1 MGLST
6 SVNNGHS
13 FSGVEARRSTRING
27 PVRLVIEAK
36 NKMGQPFQ
44 EKTSVVSLN
53 LHGCRYRSRH
63 DYSIGMWVTLRLTE
77 PGGEAESAVLRA
89 QVRSVRAPKNPN
101 ELYQIGVELES
112 PANVWGIPA
121 PPSDWERTFEAATLL
136 KTRRENDLPPTP
148 LPTAVSAER
157 EPAAVATTPTPAEQ
171 VLPTQFI
178 PILQKAVRT
187 AVAKQLDESLK
198 DALWKFDEVS
208 RARMQQAEECLE
220 RRIEMIVYTSRAEV
234 VSRLDSRLAENQQ
247 RWKEQQDAYRSRAE
261 EIADGLEK
269 LGADT
274 RHDLAETKTYVER
287 AAGEFEPRMRDQITA
302 SVERG
307 SREFEAAVALV
318 SDHQLAQLA
327 ESALTVTRE
336 ASLQLEA
343 RAAEAR
349 LLMESAAN
357 RLQELQRQADT
368 QFKIVSEANER
379 IISSVAALDA
389 ENRVVC
395 QERIQKLEDDLAR
408 AADRSTEQFRNGLN
422 SLLSSLVGTVST
434 GEEHTESTLLHPE
447 SSSPSSV

>member
-6 SVNNGHS
+6 SVDNGHS
-13 FSGVEARRSTRING
+13 FSGVEARRSSRINS

-44 EKTSVVSLN
+44 EKTSAVSLN

-77 PGGEAESAVLRA
+77 PGGVAESAVLRA

-121 PPSDWERTFEAATLL
+121 PPSDWERAFEVWL
-136 KTRRENDLPPTP
+136 KVRRDNDLPTP
-148 LPTAVSAER
+148 LPTAATAER
-157 EPAAVATTPTPAEQ
+157 EPATVTTPAAAEQ

-198 DALWKFDEVS
+198 EALWKFDEVS
-208 RARMQQAEECLE
+208 RARMQQAEESLE

-234 VSRLDSRLAENQQ
+234 VSRLDSRLAEDQQ
-247 RWKEQQDAYRSRAE
+247 RWKEQQDAYRNRTE

-269 LGADT
+269 LGTDT
-274 RHDLAETKTYVER
+274 RRDLIETKKFVER
-287 AAGEFEPRMRDQITA
+287 AAGELEPRMRDQITA

-343 RAAEAR
+343 RTAEAR

-357 RLQELQRQADT
+357 RLQELQRQADA

-389 ENRVVC
+389 ENRVEC
-395 QERIQKLEDDLAR
+395 QERVRKLEDDLAR

-434 GEEHTESTLLHPE
+434 GEEHTEPTLHGPE
-447 SSSPSSV
+447 SSTSSSE

>member
-6 SVNNGHS
+6 SVDNGHS
-13 FSGVEARRSTRING
+13 FSGVEARRSTRINS

-36 NKMGQPFQ
+36 NKIGQPFQ

-77 PGGEAESAVLRA
+77 PRGEAESGVLRA

-112 PANVWGIPA
+112 PANVWGISA
-121 PPSDWERTFEAATLL
+121 PPSDWERTFEAAAFL
-136 KTRRENDLPPTP
+136 KVRRDNDLPTP
-148 LPTAVSAER
+148 LPTAETAER
-157 EPAAVATTPTPAEQ
+157 EPAAAATTPTPTEQ
-171 VLPTQFI
+171 VLPSQFI

-198 DALWKFDEVS
+198 EALWKFDEVS
-208 RARMQQAEECLE
+208 RAKTQQAEESLE

-234 VSRLDSRLAENQQ
+234 VSRLDSRLAEDQQ
-247 RWKEQQDAYRSRAE
+247 RWKEQQDAYRSRTE

-274 RHDLAETKTYVER
+274 RRDLAETKTFVER
-287 AAGEFEPRMRDQITA
+287 AAGDLEPRMRDQITA
-302 SVERG
+302 SVEHA
-307 SREFEAAVALV
+307 SQEFEAAVARI

-357 RLQELQRQADT
+357 RLQELQRQADA

-395 QERIQKLEDDLAR
+395 QERTRKLEDDLAR

-434 GEEHTESTLLHPE
+434 DEEHTESTLHGPE
-447 SSSPSSV
+447 SSTPSSK

>member
-6 SVNNGHS
+6 SVDNGHS
-13 FSGVEARRSTRING
+13 FSGVEARRSTRINS

-36 NKMGQPFQ
+36 NKMGQSFQ

-77 PGGEAESAVLRA
+77 PRGEAESAVLRA

-121 PPSDWERTFEAATLL
+121 PPSDWERRFEAAALL
-136 KTRRENDLPPTP
+136 NRRDNDLPTP
-148 LPTAVSAER
+148 MPAAATAER
-157 EPAAVATTPTPAEQ
+157 EPAAVATTPTTAEQ
-171 VLPTQFI
+171 VLPIQFI

-208 RARMQQAEECLE
+208 RARMQQAEESLG

-234 VSRLDSRLAENQQ
+234 VNRLDSRLAEDHQ
-247 RWKEQQDAYRSRAE
+247 RWKEQQDAYRSRTE

-274 RHDLAETKTYVER
+274 RRDLAETKTFVER
-287 AAGEFEPRMRDQITA
+287 TAGELEPRMRDQITA
-302 SVERG
+302 FVKRASQ
-307 SREFEAAVALV
+307 EFEAAVARV
-318 SDHQLAQLA
+318 SDHQLAQLG

-349 LLMESAAN
+349 LLMESAAY
-357 RLQELQRQADT
+357 RLQELQRQVDA

-379 IISSVAALDA
+379 IISSVAALNE
-389 ENRVVC
+389 ENRVAC
-395 QERIQKLEDDLAR
+395 QERIRKLEDDLAR
-408 AADRSTEQFRNGLN
+408 AAERSTEQFRKGLN

-434 GEEHTESTLLHPE
+434 GEEHLESTLHGAE
-447 SSSPSSV
+447 SSTPSCK

>member
-6 SVNNGHS
+6 SVDNGHS
-13 FSGVEARRSTRING
+13 FSGIEARRSTRINS

-77 PGGEAESAVLRA
+77 PRYEAQSAVLRA

-112 PANVWGIPA
+112 PANVWGVPA
-121 PPSDWERTFEAATLL
+121 PPSDWERTFEAAALL
-136 KTRRENDLPPTP
+136 KVRRDNDLPTP
-148 LPTAVSAER
+148 LPTAATAER
-157 EPAAVATTPTPAEQ
+157 EPAAAATTPTPAEQ

-198 DALWKFDEVS
+198 EALWKFDAVS
-208 RARMQQAEECLE
+208 RARMQQAEESLE

-234 VSRLDSRLAENQQ
+234 VSRLDSRLAEDQQ
-247 RWKEQQDAYRSRAE
+247 RWKEQQDAYRSRTE

-274 RHDLAETKTYVER
+274 RRDLAETKTFVER
-287 AAGEFEPRMRDQITA
+287 AAGELEPRMRDQITA
-302 SVERG
+302 SVERA
-307 SREFEAAVALV
+307 SQEFEAAVARV

-357 RLQELQRQADT
+357 RLQELQRQADA

-395 QERIQKLEDDLAR
+395 QERIRKLEDDLAR

-434 GEEHTESTLLHPE
+434 DEEHTESTLHGPE
-447 SSSPSSV
+447 SSTPSSE

>member
-6 SVNNGHS
+6 SVDNGHS
-13 FSGVEARRSTRING
+13 FSGVEARRSTRINSS
-27 PVRLVIEAK
+27 VRLVIEAK
-36 NKMGQPFQ
+36 NKIGQPFQ

-77 PGGEAESAVLRA
+77 PRGEAESAVLRA

-121 PPSDWERTFEAATLL
+121 PPSDWERAFEAAALL
-136 KTRRENDLPPTP
+136 KVRRDNDLPTP
-148 LPTAVSAER
+148 LPTAATAER
-157 EPAAVATTPTPAEQ
+157 EPAAAATTPTPAER

-187 AVAKQLDESLK
+187 AVARQLDESLK

-208 RARMQQAEECLE
+208 RAKMQQAEESLE

-234 VSRLDSRLAENQQ
+234 VSRLDSRLAEDQQ
-247 RWKEQQDAYRSRAE
+247 RWKEQQDAYRSRTE
-261 EIADGLEK
+261 EIANGLEK

-274 RHDLAETKTYVER
+274 RRDLAEAKTFVER
-287 AAGEFEPRMRDQITA
+287 AAGELEPRMRDQITA
-302 SVERG
+302 SVERA
-307 SREFEAAVALV
+307 SQEFEAAVARV

-349 LLMESAAN
+349 LLMESAAT
-357 RLQELQRQADT
+357 RLQELQRQADA

-379 IISSVAALDA
+379 IISSLAALDA

-395 QERIQKLEDDLAR
+395 QERIRKLEDDLAR

-434 GEEHTESTLLHPE
+434 GEEHTESTLHGPE
-447 SSSPSSV
+447 SSTPSNE

>member
-6 SVNNGHS
+6 SVDNGHS
-13 FSGVEARRSTRING
+13 FSGVEARRSTRINS

-36 NKMGQPFQ
+36 NKMGQSFQ

-63 DYSIGMWVTLRLTE
+63 DYSIGMWVTLRLTD
-77 PGGEAESAVLRA
+77 PHGEAELAVLRA

-121 PPSDWERTFEAATLL
+121 PPSDWEGTFEAATLL
-136 KTRRENDLPPTP
+136 KVRRENDLP
-148 LPTAVSAER
+148 TAAISER
-157 EPAAVATTPTPAEQ
+157 EPVAAVTTPTPAEQ
-171 VLPTQFI
+171 VLPSQFI

-187 AVAKQLDESLK
+187 AVAKQLDASLK
-198 DALWKFDEVS
+198 EALWKFDEVS
-208 RARMQQAEECLE
+208 RAKMQQAEESLE
-220 RRIEMIVYTSRAEV
+220 GRIEMIVYTSRAEV
-234 VSRLDSRLAENQQ
+234 VSRLDSRLAEDQQ
-247 RWKEQQDAYRSRAE
+247 RWKEQQDAYRSSTQ

-274 RHDLAETKTYVER
+274 RRDLAETKTFVER
-287 AAGEFEPRMRDQITA
+287 AAGELEPRMRDQITA
-302 SVERG
+302 CVERA
-307 SREFEAAVALV
+307 SQEFEAAVTRV

-336 ASLQLEA
+336 AALQLET

-357 RLQELQRQADT
+357 RLQELQLQADA
-368 QFKIVSEANER
+368 QLKIVSEANER

-395 QERIQKLEDDLAR
+395 QERIRKLEDNLAR

-422 SLLSSLVGTVST
+422 SLLSSLVGTVNT
-434 GEEHTESTLLHPE
+434 GGEHTESTLHGPE
-447 SSSPSSV
+447 SSTPLSE

>member
-6 SVNNGHS
+6 SVDNGHS
-13 FSGVEARRSTRING
+13 FSGVEARRSTRINS

-77 PGGEAESAVLRA
+77 PRGEAESAVLRA
-89 QVRSVRAPKNPN
+89 QVRSVRVPKNPN

-112 PANVWGIPA
+112 PANVWGVPA
-121 PPSDWERTFEAATLL
+121 PPSDWERTFEAAALL
-136 KTRRENDLPPTP
+136 KVRRDNDLPTP
-148 LPTAVSAER
+148 LPTAATAER
-157 EPAAVATTPTPAEQ
+157 EPAAAATTPTPAEQ

-208 RARMQQAEECLE
+208 RARMQQAEESLE

-234 VSRLDSRLAENQQ
+234 VSRLDSRLAEDQQ
-247 RWKEQQDAYRSRAE
+247 RWKEQQDAYRSRTE

-274 RHDLAETKTYVER
+274 RRDLAETKTFVER
-287 AAGEFEPRMRDQITA
+287 AAGELEPRMRDQITA
-302 SVERG
+302 SVERA
-307 SREFEAAVALV
+307 SQEFEAAVARV

-357 RLQELQRQADT
+357 RLQELQRQADA

-434 GEEHTESTLLHPE
+434 DEEHTESTLHGPE
-447 SSSPSSV
+447 SSTPSSE